1 MALVRDITWQFAVS
15 LWHVAPWLAGMGLV
29 FSTLSLVTPCNAGKP
44 WWRKEGL
51 GTDIAYW
58 IFVPIFTRYLRIWIT
73 VVGTIA
79 IFHIATGQ
87 GIADFYEQGHG
98 ALGRL
103 PLWVQGVIYLVA
115 TDFLLYWSHRMFHQG
130 FLWKYHAVH
139 HASKDVEWISAAR
152 FHPVNLILGTVAVDV
167 AALLAGISP
176 EIFIVLGPFNTMASV
191 YVHANLSWT
200 HGPLKYVLVSPVFHR
215 WHHETGVLGRNFA
228 STFSLWDVMFGTFH
242 MPQGALPQHYGI
254 EDQNMPQGLMPQL
267 VYPLLQE

>member
-29 FSTLSLVTPCNAGKP
+29 FSILSLVTPCNAGKP

-103 PLWVQGVIYLVA
+103 PLWVQGAIYLVA

-176 EIFIVLGPFNTMASV
+176 
-191 YVHANLSWT
+191 
-200 HGPLKYVLVSPVFHR
+200 
-215 WHHETGVLGRNFA
+215 
-228 STFSLWDVMFGTFH
+228 
-242 MPQGALPQHYGI
+242 
-254 EDQNMPQGLMPQL
+254 
-267 VYPLLQE
+267 